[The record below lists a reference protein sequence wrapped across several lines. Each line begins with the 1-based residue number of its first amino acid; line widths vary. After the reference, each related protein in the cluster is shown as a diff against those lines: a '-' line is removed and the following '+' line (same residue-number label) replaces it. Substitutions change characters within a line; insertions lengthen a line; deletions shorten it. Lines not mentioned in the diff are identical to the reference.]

1 MKQITLSVDD
11 SFELPEFYKKES
23 AKAVSIALALGAEAY
38 DTLYGSLMNK
48 ARKETNA
55 EIIAEVSKSYL
66 DQIREIQEDSQVQV
80 KRLRL
85 EKQRFEE
92 ALQVLKQQLELHE
105 QSSASVR
112 QDAFAS
118 AKASM
123 GELLASKDKQIGR
136 LEGLL
141 EGQLTLV
148 SGKVDSLQNSIT
160 KTFSSSKDK
169 GTYGEVLIEGL
180 LKKAF
185 DCEIVIVSKEA
196 QNADIRMIRANAT
209 EYFWEAK
216 NYTRMVSSE
225 EVEKFRRD
233 MRLHPKVRAG
243 CLVSLRTG
251 IVGHSRGGD
260 IDIEFLE
267 DGRCILFISNFL
279 NRDDPIF
286 YLQTLRPFFEILEA
300 NANPVKDDSDVVR
313 GLEAKGLLITNLLRS
328 HSASVAKH
336 RNSIITHKKR
346 IDTMF
351 VEFQGYIMEAEA
363 QLQTLLRIAV
373 GNDTTVATASLEAE
387 TELCERVFK
396 KQRLSD
402 CQDRHKDFVSWL
414 LTVCEVREGSQIE
427 IKRLIDSGKEKGFS
441 EKWIRGLREELFQD
455 AAWLGGARYITGLG
469 WN

>member
-11 SFELPEFYKKES
+11 SFELPGFYEKQS

-38 DTLYGSLMNK
+38 DTLYGSLMTK

-105 QSSASVR
+105 QSSATVR

-185 DCEIVIVSKEA
+185 DCEFVIVSKEA
-196 QNADIRMIRANAT
+196 QTADIRMIRANST

-300 NANPVKDDSDVVR
+300 NANPVKDDSDIVR

-328 HSASVAKH
+328 HTASVTKH

-402 CQDRHKDFVSWL
+402 YQDRHKDFISWL
-414 LTVCEVREGSQIE
+414 LIVCEVREGSQIE

-441 EKWIRGLREELFQD
+441 EKWIRGLREELFHD

-469 WN
+469 WK

>member
-1 MKQITLSVDD
+1 MKQITLNVPD
-11 SFELPEFYKKES
+11 SFQLPEFYTKS
-23 AKAVSIALALGAEAY
+23 SHTSVSIALTLGAEAY
-38 DTLYGSLMNK
+38 ETLNGTLMDK
-48 ARKETNA
+48 ARKETNS
-55 EIIAEVSKSYL
+55 EIIAEVSKGYL
-66 DQIREIQEDSQVQV
+66 EEINQIKENSQAHI
-80 KRLRL
+80 KRLRQ
-85 EKQRFEE
+85 EKERFEE
-92 ALQVLKQQLELHE
+92 ALKAVKHQLELHE
-105 QSSASVR
+105 QSSATLR
-112 QDAFAS
+112 QDAQAA

-123 GELLASKDKQIGR
+123 GELLVSKDRQIVR

-141 EGQLTLV
+141 EAQLASV

-160 KTFSSSKDK
+160 KTFSSSRDK
-169 GTYGEVLIEGL
+169 GAYGEVLIEGL

-185 DCEIVIVSKEA
+185 DCEVVIVSKEA
-196 QNADIRMIRANAT
+196 QTADIRMIRANET

-300 NANPVKDDSDVVR
+300 NATPVKDDSEAVR
-313 GLEAKGLLITNLLRS
+313 GLEAKALLITNLLRS
-328 HSASVAKH
+328 HTNSVAKH
-336 RNSIITHKKR
+336 RNSIVTHKKR

-373 GNDTTVATASLEAE
+373 GTDATVSAASLEAE
-387 TELCERVFK
+387 TELDARVFK
-396 KQRLSD
+396 KARLSD
-402 CQDRHKDFVSWL
+402 CQDRHKEFVSWL
-414 LTVCEVREGSQIE
+414 LTVCNVNEKSQIE
-427 IKRLIDSGKEKGFS
+427 IKRVIDCGKEKGFS

-455 AAWLGGARYITGLG
+455 NAWLGGARYITGLG

>member
-11 SFELPEFYKKES
+11 SFELPGFYEKQS

-38 DTLYGSLMNK
+38 DTLYGSLMTK

-105 QSSASVR
+105 QSSATVR

-196 QNADIRMIRANAT
+196 QTADIRMIRANST

-300 NANPVKDDSDVVR
+300 NANPVKDDSDIVR

-328 HSASVAKH
+328 HTASVTKH

-402 CQDRHKDFVSWL
+402 YQDRHKDFISWL

-441 EKWIRGLREELFQD
+441 EKWIRGLREELFHD

-469 WN
+469 WK

>member
-1 MKQITLSVDD
+1 MKQITLNVDD
-11 SFELPEFYKKES
+11 SFELSEFYKKQS
-23 AKAVSIALALGAEAY
+23 AKAVSIALTLGAEAY
-38 DTLYGSLMNK
+38 DTLYGSLMDK
-48 ARKETNA
+48 ARHETNA
-55 EIIAEVSKSYL
+55 EIIAQVSKTYL
-66 DQIREIQEDSQVQV
+66 EQIREIQEGSDGQV
-80 KRLRL
+80 KRLRQ
-85 EKQRFEE
+85 EKERFEE
-92 ALQVLKQQLELHE
+92 ALKVVKHQLELHE
-105 QSSASVR
+105 QSSVNLR
-112 QDAFAS
+112 QDAHAS

-123 GELLASKDKQIGR
+123 GALLESKDKQIVR

-141 EGQLTLV
+141 EGQLNAV

-160 KTFSSSKDK
+160 KTFSSSRDK
-169 GTYGEVLIEGL
+169 GAYGELLIEGL

-196 QNADIRMIRANAT
+196 QTADIRMIRANES

-300 NANPVKDDSDVVR
+300 NAIPVKDDSEIVR

-328 HSASVAKH
+328 HAASVAKH

-351 VEFQGYIMEAEA
+351 VEFQGYILEAET
-363 QLQTLLRIAV
+363 QLQTLLRIAI
-373 GNDTTVATASLEAE
+373 GNDAAVAAASVEAE
-387 TELCERVFK
+387 TELDTRVFK
-396 KQRLSD
+396 KARLSD
-402 CQDRHKDFVSWL
+402 YQDRHKDFISWIL
-414 LTVCEVREGSQIE
+414 SVCSVKIDSQIE
-427 IKRLIDSGKEKGFS
+427 IKRVIDCGKEKGFS

-455 AAWLGGARYITGLG
+455 NAWLGGARYITGLG